1 MGLCLAM
8 KGKTGEKRHFEF
20 YSNYKVLCP
29 SKLSRHK
36 YLILSS
42 YNFSEMGK
50 VLLFLCFPEDDEQW
64 RSIFLTV
71 LKIGSRKKQ
80 KAGDNGGGSSSY
92 CFFLARKQISCQSPG
107 GNALGK
113 NPIQD

>member
-1 MGLCLAM
+1 M

-50 VLLFLCFPEDDEQW
+50 VLLPSVFQKMMSSED
-64 RSIFLTV
+64 L
-71 LKIGSRKKQ
+71 
-80 KAGDNGGGSSSY
+80 SS
-92 CFFLARKQISCQSPG
+92 
-107 GNALGK
+107 
-113 NPIQD
+113 